1 LGRRAVRRRGRA
13 QAALQGPGA
22 PPDPDRAG
30 RSGADQVGGGGRRR
44 HRRLRHRAGQL
55 GDRHAQPAGRGPGG
69 GPQGGRRPARPLG
82 PREGGH
88 LRLGAGR
95 DPPVRQRLPRGRARP
110 WGRQLRDR
118 GAGWRWRARHGRRRG
133 RARRMSARLFGQPVR
148 RVEDPA
154 MLRGAARFL
163 DDLPAGEALHLAVV
177 RSTVAHGRVD
187 TLDAGEAL
195 ALPGVV
201 AVATAADLGPR
212 NGPFPHPTW
221 FPPSDRLRAAVDPLL
236 LRPELL
242 RVLAGERVRY
252 AGEPIAAVL
261 AGDPY
266 TAADATEL
274 VEVDLDPLPA
284 VAGMDAALD
293 PGAPLGPRGAL
304 AIPDPESGRLTVWSS
319 TQAPH
324 WLRKALATFTGMEAE
339 RIRVVAPD
347 VGGGFGIKSM
357 VYPEELLVAL
367 LALRLERAVKW
378 VETRSEHFLGA
389 VHSRDQRHEVELGLD
404 ADGRITGL
412 RDHYLVDV
420 GASNVEGLVVPYNTA
435 GHLQGAYRVPALEID
450 CRCVVTNKTPLSAYR
465 GAGRPEAVFAMERIL
480 DRAARELGI
489 DPVELRRRN
498 LLGAGEMPYDAGIPY
513 RDGSA
518 LVLDAG
524 DVAGG
529 LDLAVREGGYDGW
542 RRRQAELR
550 EVGRHLGIG
559 VATYVEG
566 TGIGPGELAEARVE
580 PSGQVRITVA
590 LPSQGQGHAT
600 TLAQICADE
609 LSVGLEDVRLVQGDT
624 QAMATGGGTIASRTA
639 VVVGN
644 AVGAAS
650 RGLREAL
657 LRAGAEALEAAPDD
671 LELRDGRVRVRGA
684 PSRSLSLADAAAA
697 AAAGDGDGLAAAG
710 GFTPPGVTFAS
721 GAHFAVV
728 EVDPWTGSVRV
739 LRYLVAHDCG
749 RVINPM
755 IVEAQVAGGVAQGIG
770 GALLEELVYDE
781 DGQLLTGSFMDYL
794 LPRSTGLPAIEV
806 LHLETHSLRNPLG
819 IKGVG

>member
-1 LGRRAVRRRGRA
+1 
-13 QAALQGPGA
+13 
-22 PPDPDRAG
+22 
-30 RSGADQVGGGGRRR
+30 
-44 HRRLRHRAGQL
+44 
-55 GDRHAQPAGRGPGG
+55 
-69 GPQGGRRPARPLG
+69 
-82 PREGGH
+82 
-88 LRLGAGR
+88 
-95 DPPVRQRLPRGRARP
+95 
-110 WGRQLRDR
+110 
-118 GAGWRWRARHGRRRG
+118 
-133 RARRMSARLFGQPVR
+133 MSARLFGQPVR

-293 PGAPLGPRGAL
+293 PDAPLLNPEWGDNLSAHFTVRKGDAGQALREAAVVVREVFTFGRQTGAPLEPRRAL
-304 AIPDPESGRLTVWSS
+304 G
-319 TQAPH
+319 
-324 WLRKALATFTGMEAE
+324 TFTGIQAE
-339 RIRVVAPD
+339 RIRVVAPN

-367 LALRLERAVKW
+367 LALRLERPVKW

-389 VHSRDQRHEVELGLD
+389 VHSRDQRHQVELALD
-404 ADGRITGL
+404 PDGRIAGL
-412 RDHYLVDV
+412 RDRYLVDV

-435 GHLQGAYRVPALEID
+435 AHLQGAYRVPALEID

-710 GFTPPGVTFAS
+710 GFTPPGVTFA
-721 GAHFAVV
+721 
-728 EVDPWTGSVRV
+728 R
-739 LRYLVAHDCG
+739 
-749 RVINPM
+749 
-755 IVEAQVAGGVAQGIG
+755 
-770 GALLEELVYDE
+770 
-781 DGQLLTGSFMDYL
+781 
-794 LPRSTGLPAIEV
+794 
-806 LHLETHSLRNPLG
+806 
-819 IKGVG
+819 

>member
-1 LGRRAVRRRGRA
+1 
-13 QAALQGPGA
+13 
-22 PPDPDRAG
+22 
-30 RSGADQVGGGGRRR
+30 
-44 HRRLRHRAGQL
+44 
-55 GDRHAQPAGRGPGG
+55 
-69 GPQGGRRPARPLG
+69 
-82 PREGGH
+82 
-88 LRLGAGR
+88 
-95 DPPVRQRLPRGRARP
+95 
-110 WGRQLRDR
+110 
-118 GAGWRWRARHGRRRG
+118 
-133 RARRMSARLFGQPVR
+133 MSARLFGQPVR

-293 PGAPLGPRGAL
+293 PDAPLLNPEWGDNLSAHFTVRKGDAGRALREAAVVVRDVFTFARQTGAPLEPRGAL

-367 LALRLERAVKW
+367 LALRLERPVKW

-389 VHSRDQRHEVELGLD
+389 VHSRDQRHQVELALD
-404 ADGRITGL
+404 PDGRIAGL
-412 RDHYLVDV
+412 RDRYMVDV

-435 GHLQGAYRVPALEID
+435 AHLQGAYRVPALEID

-739 LRYLVAHDCG
+739 LRYLVVHDCG

-806 LHLETHSLRNPLG
+806 LHLETPSLRNPLG
-819 IKGVG
+819 IKGVGEAGTIGPPAAIAGAIEDALAPFGARVTRCPLPPHVVAGLVPDHALACCTSPYLSGT

>member
-1 LGRRAVRRRGRA
+1 
-13 QAALQGPGA
+13 
-22 PPDPDRAG
+22 
-30 RSGADQVGGGGRRR
+30 
-44 HRRLRHRAGQL
+44 
-55 GDRHAQPAGRGPGG
+55 
-69 GPQGGRRPARPLG
+69 
-82 PREGGH
+82 
-88 LRLGAGR
+88 
-95 DPPVRQRLPRGRARP
+95 
-110 WGRQLRDR
+110 
-118 GAGWRWRARHGRRRG
+118 
-133 RARRMSARLFGQPVR
+133 MSTRLFGEPVR
-148 RVEDPA
+148 RVEDPEV
-154 MLRGAARFL
+154 LRGAARFL
-163 DDLPAGEALHLAVV
+163 DDLPAGDPLHLAVV
-177 RSTVAHGRVD
+177 RGTVAHGRVEVVNGS
-187 TLDAGEAL
+187 AAL
-195 ALPGVV
+195 ELPGVA
-201 AVATAADLGPR
+201 AVVTAADLGAR

-221 FPPSDRLRAAVDPLL
+221 FPPSDGLRAAVDPLL
-236 LRPELL
+236 LRPEYL
-242 RVLAGERVRY
+242 RVLADGRVRY

-266 TAADATEL
+266 IAADAAEL
-274 VEVDLDPLPA
+274 VGVDLDPLEA
-284 VAGMDAALD
+284 VAGVDAALG
-293 PGAPLGPRGAL
+293 PGAPLLNPEWGNNLSAHFTVRKGDAGQALGEAAVVVREVFTFGRQTGAPLEPRGAL
-304 AIPDPESGRLTVWSS
+304 AVPDPERGGLTVWSS

-324 WLRKALATFTGMEAE
+324 WLRGALATFTGIQAG
-339 RIRVVAPD
+339 RIRVVAPN

-367 LALRLERAVKW
+367 LALRLERPVKW

-404 ADGRITGL
+404 ADGHITGL

-480 DRAARELGI
+480 DRAARQLGI

-498 LLGAGEMPYDAGIPY
+498 LLELAEMPYDAGIPY
-513 RDGSA
+513 RDGGK

-529 LDLAVREGGYDGW
+529 LDLAVKEGDYQAW

-550 EVGRHLGIG
+550 EAGRYLGIG

-566 TGIGPGELAEARVE
+566 TGIGPAELAEVTVE
-580 PSGQVRITVA
+580 PSGKVRIAVA

-609 LSVGLEDVRLVQGDT
+609 LSVRLDDVRLVQGDT
-624 QAMATGGGTIASRTA
+624 AAMATGGGTIASRTA

-644 AVGAAS
+644 AVGDAS
-650 RGLREAL
+650 RNLREAL
-657 LRAGAEALEAAPDD
+657 LRAGAEALEASPED

-684 PSRSLSLADAAAA
+684 PSRSLTLAEVAAG
-697 AAAGDGDGLAAAG
+697 AGDGTGLAANG

-739 LRYLVAHDCG
+739 LRYLVVHDCG

-770 GALLEELVYDE
+770 GALLEELVYDQ

-806 LHLETHSLRNPLG
+806 LHLETPSRRNPLG
-819 IKGVG
+819 IKGVGEAGTIGPPAAIAGAVEDALAPFGARVTRCPLPPHVVAGLVGDHALLGSG

>member
-1 LGRRAVRRRGRA
+1 
-13 QAALQGPGA
+13 
-22 PPDPDRAG
+22 
-30 RSGADQVGGGGRRR
+30 
-44 HRRLRHRAGQL
+44 
-55 GDRHAQPAGRGPGG
+55 
-69 GPQGGRRPARPLG
+69 
-82 PREGGH
+82 
-88 LRLGAGR
+88 
-95 DPPVRQRLPRGRARP
+95 
-110 WGRQLRDR
+110 
-118 GAGWRWRARHGRRRG
+118 
-133 RARRMSARLFGQPVR
+133 MSARLFGQPVR

-293 PGAPLGPRGAL
+293 PDAPLLNPEWGDNLSAHFTVRKGDAGRALREAAVVVRDVFTFARQTGAPLEPRGAL

-367 LALRLERAVKW
+367 LALRLERPVKW

-389 VHSRDQRHEVELGLD
+389 VHSRDQRHQVELALD
-404 ADGRITGL
+404 PDGRIAGL
-412 RDHYLVDV
+412 RDRYLVDV

-435 GHLQGAYRVPALEID
+435 AHLQGAYRVPALEID

-590 LPSQGQGHAT
+590 LRGRAVGRAGGRQARPGRHAGHGDRRWHDR
-600 TLAQICADE
+600 QPDRR
-609 LSVGLEDVRLVQGDT
+609 GGRQRGRRRLPRPPRG
-624 QAMATGGGTIASRTA
+624 AAARGRRGAGGG
-639 VVVGN
+639 
-644 AVGAAS
+644 
-650 RGLREAL
+650 
-657 LRAGAEALEAAPDD
+657 P
-671 LELRDGRVRVRGA
+671 
-684 PSRSLSLADAAAA
+684 
-697 AAAGDGDGLAAAG
+697 
-710 GFTPPGVTFAS
+710 
-721 GAHFAVV
+721 
-728 EVDPWTGSVRV
+728 
-739 LRYLVAHDCG
+739 
-749 RVINPM
+749 
-755 IVEAQVAGGVAQGIG
+755 
-770 GALLEELVYDE
+770 
-781 DGQLLTGSFMDYL
+781 
-794 LPRSTGLPAIEV
+794 
-806 LHLETHSLRNPLG
+806 
-819 IKGVG
+819 